1 MKSPIATTP
10 PSIAGPALP
19 GIAAPD
25 PFGEGARSAGV
36 SSTQRGRGFAPGSRN
51 PRAPY
56 FFLAPFLFIFVLF
69 TVYPLLQSL
78 VLSTQQTYGP
88 KTSRFVGFG
97 NFSALFHDPLFWLA
111 VRNTVVFTAGSVFLQ
126 LPLSLGLAML
136 LNRPNVKGRA
146 FFRLIFFSPSLVGL
160 AFVAMIFGLIFEKR
174 MGLLNIALHRTTGF
188 DLDFPWLQEY
198 VMPAMILAALWMY
211 VGFNMVYFLA
221 ALQNVSRDLLEA
233 ADVDGAGA
241 WHKFRHVTIPAIKPV
256 ATFVVLLSIIG
267 SFQLFELPYVLLGGG
282 GPRNQG
288 LTVVM
293 YLYQNGFETG
303 DLGYA
308 SAIGWLLAILLGTFA
323 VVQRLLASAEE
334 S

>member
-1 MKSPIATTP
+1 MKAPIATTP
-10 PSIAGPALP
+10 PSITGPALP
-19 GIAAPD
+19 GIVAPD
-25 PFGEGARSAGV
+25 PQGDGRRSTSASRPRSGE
-36 SSTQRGRGFAPGSRN
+36 RN

-56 FFLAPFLFIFVLF
+56 FFLAPFLLIFALF
-69 TVYPLLQSL
+69 TVYPLVQSI

-88 KTSRFVGFG
+88 KSARFVGFD
-97 NFSALFHDPLFWLA
+97 NFTALFRDPLFWTA

-136 LNRPNVKGRA
+136 LNRPNLKARA

-160 AFVAMIFGLIFEKR
+160 AFVAMIFGLVFEKR
-174 MGLLNIALHRTTGF
+174 TGLLNIALHDTVGF
-188 DLDFPWLQEY
+188 NLDFPWLQEY

-241 WHKFRHVTIPAIKPV
+241 WHKFMHVTIPAIKPV

-282 GPRNQG
+282 GPDNQG

-323 VVQRLLASAEE
+323 VVQRLLARAEE

>member
-1 MKSPIATTP
+1 MKAPLATTA
-10 PSIAGPALP
+10 STLAAPALP
-19 GIAAPD
+19 TPAVPVS
-25 PFGEGARSAGV
+25 FGDHAV
-36 SSTQRGRGFAPGSRN
+36 HGSVRLGDRN

-56 FFLAPFLFIFVLF
+56 FFLAPFLVIFALF
-69 TVYPLLQSL
+69 TVYPLIQSI

-88 KTSRFVGFG
+88 RSARFVGAS
-97 NFSALFHDPLFWLA
+97 NFITLLHDALFWKA
-111 VRNTVVFTAGSVFLQ
+111 VRNTVVFTCGSVFLQ

-136 LNRPNVKGRA
+136 LNRPGLRGRTT
-146 FFRLIFFSPSLVGL
+146 FRLIFFSPSLVGL

-174 MGLLNIALHRTTGF
+174 TGLLNVGLHRIVGF
-188 DLDFPWLQEY
+188 NPDFPWLQEY

-221 ALQNVSRDLLEA
+221 ALQNVSRDLQEA
-233 ADVDGAGA
+233 AEVDGAGA
-241 WHKFRHVTIPAIKPV
+241 WHRFMHVTIPAIRPV

-282 GPRNQG
+282 GPDNQG

-323 VVQRLLASAEE
+323 VVQRLLAKAEE
-334 S
+334 A